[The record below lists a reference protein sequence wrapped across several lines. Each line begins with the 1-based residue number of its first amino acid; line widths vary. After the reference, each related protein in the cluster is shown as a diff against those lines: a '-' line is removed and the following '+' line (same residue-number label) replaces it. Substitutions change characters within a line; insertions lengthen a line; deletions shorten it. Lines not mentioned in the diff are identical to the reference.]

1 MHLIWTQNNA
11 GKIIEQSKK
20 REQMFINFSS
30 EQAGRQVENNN
41 QVCEYTHNG

>member
-1 MHLIWTQNNA
+1 MHLIWRQNNA
-11 GKIIEQSKK
+11 GKIIEQSK
-20 REQMFINFSS
+20 EQKQILINFLS